1 METMINLI
9 ANGFLIIALIAWIE
23 DAGDNYNWAI
33 RNGYEHEFYPG
44 DYLFVGFVST
54 YWILIFLQAFSADI
68 R

>member
-1 METMINLI
+1 MEIMINLI
-9 ANGFLIIALIAWIE
+9 ANGFLIIGLITWIN

-33 RNGYEHEFYPG
+33 RNSYEHEFYPG

-54 YWILIFLQAFSADI
+54 YWILTFLQAFLADI